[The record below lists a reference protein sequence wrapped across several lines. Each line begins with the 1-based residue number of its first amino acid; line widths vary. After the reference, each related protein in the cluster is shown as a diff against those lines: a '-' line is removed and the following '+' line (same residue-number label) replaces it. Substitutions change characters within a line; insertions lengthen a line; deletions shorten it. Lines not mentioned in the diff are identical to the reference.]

1 MKCDQIA
8 RLIEDYH
15 YGELET
21 KAAAEVTAHLQDCGF
36 CRQQLA
42 ALEREAG
49 IYETYAART
58 ERALE
63 VSPDLWKGALEDSA
77 VAMAKARRTGGVRW
91 LSALLPAS
99 FWARQAIAAML
110 LVAVSVTG
118 TLLIVEHYRSRE
130 TLVSQQVA
138 GRAGT
143 SGEKSL
149 EYALQ
154 SIQLA
159 EQEYLKAIQQLNAI
173 VEKQKPSL
181 DPRIY
186 AELQVNLR
194 LIDDHIAATRN
205 AYYAHP
211 QDAELALYML
221 AAYSRKVALLQD
233 LTFLS
238 DWAEV

>member
-15 YGELET
+15 YGELEKT
-21 KAAAEVTAHLQDCGF
+21 EAAEVAGHLQDCAS

-42 ALEREAG
+42 SLESEAR

-58 ERALE
+58 ESALE
-63 VSPDLWKGALEDSA
+63 VSPDLWKRTLEGPA
-77 VAMAKARRTGGVRW
+77 VASAKAQRTGGVRW
-91 LSALLPAS
+91 LSALVPAS
-99 FWARQAIAAML
+99 SWARQAIAAML

-130 TLVSQQVA
+130 ALVSQQVA
-138 GRAGT
+138 AQAGM
-143 SGEKSL
+143 SGGKGL
-149 EYALQ
+149 EDALQ
-154 SIQLA
+154 SIQRA

-173 VEKQKPSL
+173 VEKQKSSL

-186 AELQVNLR
+186 AEVQVNLR

-233 LTFLS
+233 LTS
-238 DWAEV
+238 